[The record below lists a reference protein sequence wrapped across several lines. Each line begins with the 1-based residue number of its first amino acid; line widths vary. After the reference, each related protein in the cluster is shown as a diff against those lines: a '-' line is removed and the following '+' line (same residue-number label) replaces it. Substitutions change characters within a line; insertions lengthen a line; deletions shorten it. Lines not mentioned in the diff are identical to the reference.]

1 MEYARIIASR
11 LEELGARVV
20 VLGEGGV
27 GARVRDAGRRWIPL
41 VVVVGDREA
50 ETKTV
55 TLRRRWEPGRQEVV
69 TLEELVEEVKRL
81 NTSKP

>member
-1 MEYARIIASR
+1 
-11 LEELGARVV
+11 VV
-20 VLGEGGV
+20 GG
-27 GARVRDAGRRWIPL
+27 GGGRARVRDAGRRWIPL

>member
-1 MEYARIIASR
+1 
-11 LEELGARVV
+11 
-20 VLGEGGV
+20 VLREGGV
-27 GARVRDAGRRWIPL
+27 GARVRDAGRRWVPL
-41 VVVVGDREA
+41 VVVVGDREV

-69 TLEELVEEVKRL
+69 SLEELLEEVKKL